1 MPSILDLYFHFDLTV
16 SEAVCRFTE
25 VKMLTPLSQSWDQCP
40 KIQNVA
46 VSPQHSVVGKL
57 LHQHR
62 RGYSKVSASS
72 AVPSDRQYLHT
83 SEAVR
88 IFRQYHGVAIH
99 TDLTEAWS

>member
-1 MPSILDLYFHFDLTV
+1 MSK
-16 SEAVCRFTE
+16 AVCRFTE
-25 VKMLTPLSQSWDQCP
+25 VKTLTPLSQPWDQCP

-57 LHQHR
+57 LHQHQ

-83 SEAVR
+83 GEAV
-88 IFRQYHGVAIH
+88 GVLGEHHRVTIH
-99 TDLTEAWS
+99 TDLTEARS